1 MKIQNLAIIF
11 VIIMLPIMVMLTLYI
26 GRHTDTLETQESYN
40 SKILTASKDA
50 IKAFEINTADWES
63 VLRK

>member
-11 VIIMLPIMVMLTLYI
+11 VIIILPIMVMLTVYI
-26 GRHTDTLETQESYN
+26 SRQTDTLETQESYD

-50 IKAFEINTADWES
+50 IKAFELNTSDWQS